1 MIKNLTWEFTCPPS
15 WITLIKMNLNQ
26 LISMCNTV
34 QGDRRLQK
42 SQVKKITSIVQRH
55 IQISHLLL
63 NSVRYKSQQAMLILI
78 PWIMGEG
85 IWRTDRVENALL
97 AGYLERWH
105 LIFRK
110 QVIFIIT
117 DIVLLLIKCFLG

>member
-1 MIKNLTWEFTCPPS
+1 
-15 WITLIKMNLNQ
+15 
-26 LISMCNTV
+26 MCNTV

-78 PWIMGEG
+78 P
-85 IWRTDRVENALL
+85 
-97 AGYLERWH
+97 
-105 LIFRK
+105 
-110 QVIFIIT
+110 
-117 DIVLLLIKCFLG
+117 